1 MLLKTLLILQIV
13 AGAGS
18 NTGSGRIAGN
28 DSTST
33 SCAIR
38 PNEHCIVNKI
48 HLQGNKVTK
57 PFIITRELTFR
68 EGDTLSY
75 CDLSKVLVKSRENLL
90 NTSLFNF
97 VSFDTVRIDHS
108 RLDVTISMT
117 ERWYTWPVPI
127 FAIADR
133 NFNAWWL
140 TRDLTRANYGF
151 YIMRDN
157 FRGRKESLSFKFQ
170 FGYSEQFGISYSIPY
185 LNKKQTHGL
194 GMSVAYTRNHE
205 VAYKTLN
212 NQLQFFRSLDDYIR
226 NDFSARLTYSY
237 RHGIYNK
244 HLFETRFY
252 SGYVA
257 DTVVALT
264 SEYFVNDL
272 NSMQFFSTTYEY
284 RCDHRDSRAYP
295 LKGYYFDLEMT
306 KMGLGLLK
314 NEQLDIFYVQ
324 GTIKKYMPLGK
335 RFYFASS
342 VKGKVSSSGRQPYSV
357 QRALGYRDYVRAY
370 EYYVVDG
377 QSYWLAKAA
386 LRYELVKPQTY
397 SLPYLRLEKFTKF
410 HYAMYLS
417 AFSDM
422 GYVEDKI
429 NYKHNNLSN
438 SLLFGTGVG
447 LDFVTYYDTI
457 LRLEYSFNKMGE
469 KGVFLHFASPI

>member
-1 MLLKTLLILQIV
+1 MLLKTLLFFHLM
-13 AGAGS
+13 AGTG
-18 NTGSGRIAGN
+18 TDPGSGSIADTARGN
-28 DSTST
+28 
-33 SCAIR
+33 CALR
-38 PNEHCIVNKI
+38 PNEYCII
-48 HLQGNKVTK
+48 DRISFQGNKVTK
-57 PFIITRELTFR
+57 PHIITRELTFS
-68 EGDTLSY
+68 EGDTLNY
-75 CDLSKVLVKSRENLL
+75 CELSKALSKSKENLL

-97 VSFDTVRIDHS
+97 VSLDTS
-108 RLDVTISMT
+108 RVEASHMEVTIRIT

-194 GMSVAYTRNHE
+194 GTSVSYTRNHE
-205 VAYKTLN
+205 IAYKTLN
-212 NQLQFFRSLDDYIR
+212 NQLQFYRSHDDYIR
-226 NDFSARLTYSY
+226 NDFSSRLTYTY
-237 RHGIYNK
+237 RHGYYNK
-244 HLFETRFY
+244 HLVEARYY
-252 SGYVA
+252 SGSVA
-257 DTVVALT
+257 DTVVAIT
-264 SEYFVNDL
+264 NEYFVN
-272 NSMQFFSTTYEY
+272 NRKTMQFFSATYEY
-284 RCDHRDSRAYP
+284 RCDHRDSRSYP

-314 NEQLDIFYVQ
+314 NEQLDVFYVQ
-324 GTIKKYMPLGK
+324 GSVRKYIPLHK
-335 RFYFASS
+335 RFYFATGI
-342 VKGKVSSSGRQPYSV
+342 KGKVSSSGRQPYSV

-370 EYYVVDG
+370 EYYVIDG
-377 QSYWLAKAA
+377 QSYWLGKAS
-386 LRYELVKPQTY
+386 LRYELVQPKTY

-417 AFSDM
+417 VFSDM

-429 NYKHNNLSN
+429 NYKYNDLSN

-457 LRLEYSFNKMGE
+457 LRLEYSFNKLGE
-469 KGVFLHFASPI
+469 NGLFLHFASPI